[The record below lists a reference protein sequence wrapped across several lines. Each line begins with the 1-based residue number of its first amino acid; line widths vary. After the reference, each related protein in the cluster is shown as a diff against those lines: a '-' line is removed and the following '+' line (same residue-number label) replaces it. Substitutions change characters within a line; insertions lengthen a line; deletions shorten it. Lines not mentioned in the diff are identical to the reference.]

1 MNIIFCVK
9 QKWEV
14 ALLFKWSNIVTI
26 PLKIGFGFGILM
38 RNKNREM
45 NIMKIC
51 EDHFSSWKL
60 KGEF

>member
-26 PLKIGFGFGILM
+26 PLKIGFGILM

-51 EDHFSSWKL
+51 EDHFSSQKL
-60 KGEF
+60 KAEF